1 MVYKYNLTIDELEEW
16 MNNVTIN
23 PRTKRKIKIDGP
35 TYKQFQKQLENYTK
49 DKNKKKK
56 DENNKKLCEFNQINK
71 LDLDDKLKII
81 VNKYIKTNIDILSD
95 ASFKKKFLLYH
106 PDSCKRTI
114 NYNGKNIIGIGRFI
128 EDKSP
133 FITDDNIIKCAN
145 QLYSVIGKEGIVV

>member
-23 PRTKRKIKIDGP
+23 PRTKRKIK
-35 TYKQFQKQLENYTK
+35 
-49 DKNKKKK
+49 
-56 DENNKKLCEFNQINK
+56 
-71 LDLDDKLKII
+71 LDLDNKLKII
-81 VNKYIKTNIDILSD
+81 VNKYIKINIDILSD
-95 ASFKKKFLLYH
+95 TNFKKKFLLYH

-145 QLYSVIGKEGIVV
+145 QLYSVIGKEGIVF